1 MYSVDYNNFHNMS
14 QISSNTKNNNIILR
28 NQSRNKRYKLAIK
41 KAIKKY
47 LLNLNSSKFQS
58 NNVSENSKIC
68 PDNLSL
74 VYQRIDKA
82 VKRKV
87 LHKNTAARKKRRLAK
102 ILK

>member
-28 NQSRNKRYKLAIK
+28 NHSRNKRYKLAIK

-47 LLNLNSSKFQS
+47 LLSLNSDKLQSSDLS
-58 NNVSENSKIC
+58 NNLKNSL
-68 PDNLSL
+68 DNLSL
-74 VYQRIDKA
+74 VYKRIDKA

-87 LHKNTAARKKRRLAK
+87 LHKNNAARKKRRLARM
-102 ILK
+102 LK